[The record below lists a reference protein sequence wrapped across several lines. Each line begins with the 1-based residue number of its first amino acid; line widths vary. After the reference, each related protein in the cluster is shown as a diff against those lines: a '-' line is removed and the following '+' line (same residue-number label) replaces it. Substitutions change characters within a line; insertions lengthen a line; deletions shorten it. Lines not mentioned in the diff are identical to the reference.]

1 MKLIQVFGA
10 DCAKCRQLHK
20 NAEAA
25 VEQLG
30 ADADVEMVTRIEEI
44 IESGVL
50 MTPALAVDGVVRLV
64 GRVPS
69 VEELKTLLR

>member
-10 DCAKCRQLHK
+10 GCAKCYRLRQ

-25 VEQLG
+25 VAELG
-30 ADADVEMVTRIEEI
+30 LDADVEMVTEIEEI
-44 IESGVL
+44 IEFGVL

-69 VEELKTLLR
+69 VEELKTFLR